1 MESYEKIVNFVNK
14 KNNVITTKEFKDAKI
29 GFYYINKLIED
40 NYISRIGNGL
50 YGKTDSFEDEYF
62 IIQNRYK
69 NAIFSYNTALF
80 FLNKTEVTPNIID
93 ITIPNDYNV
102 SSINT
107 KQIRVH
113 YVSRENIELGM
124 IKLKSP
130 FGNIIKA
137 YNLERTICDIVKN
150 EDKCGLDIEQRNK
163 VIKKAFLNNE
173 IDGATAI
180 KYAKKLKCEKKIR
193 AIMEVL
199 I

>member
-1 MESYEKIVNFVNK
+1 MKNYENMVNFINK

-29 GFYYINKLIED
+29 GFYYINKLIKD

-80 FLNKTEVTPNIID
+80 FLNRTEVTPNIID

-113 YVSRENIELGM
+113 YASRENIKLGV

-130 FGNIIKA
+130 FGNTIKA
-137 YNLERTICDIVKN
+137 YNLERTI
-150 EDKCGLDIEQRNK
+150 
-163 VIKKAFLNNE
+163 
-173 IDGATAI
+173 
-180 KYAKKLKCEKKIR
+180 
-193 AIMEVL
+193 
-199 I
+199 

>member
-150 EDKCGLDIEQRNK
+150 ENKCGLDIEQRNK
-163 VIKKAFLNNE
+163 IIRVLFINRY
-173 IDGATAI
+173 IDGTTI
-180 KYAKKLKCEKKIR
+180 IQYAKKLKCEKKIR
-193 AIMEVL
+193 TIMEVL